1 MLKAAFDTTLPLI
14 GAKVRLDDIVGYQT
28 LQTDPV
34 ATLWSTGTNISICV
48 RSLARVRLN
57 DRATTLSISPLNAI
71 RDEEIISTVADRRN
85 IRDQLRYFLLP
96 GIVIFNMLSDGAA
109 IVLFQISTSE
119 RLSNRLDPHLQSFH
133 PPPPYHTQLL
143 LGLAWF

>member
-1 MLKAAFDTTLPLI
+1 MLKAAFDTALPLI

-34 ATLWSTGTNISICV
+34 ATPWSTETNISICV

-57 DRATTLSISPLNAI
+57 DKATPLSISPLNAI

-85 IRDQLRYFLLP
+85 IKDQLRYFPLL
-96 GIVIFNMLSDGAA
+96 GTVIFNMLSDSAV

-119 RLSNRLDPHLQSFH
+119 RLSNRLDPHLRSFH
-133 PPPPYHTQLL
+133 PPPPYHTQSS
-143 LGLAWF
+143 LGLA

>member
-1 MLKAAFDTTLPLI
+1 MLKAAFDTTLPPI

-34 ATLWSTGTNISICV
+34 ATLWSTETNISICV
-48 RSLARVRLN
+48 RSLARVRLDN
-57 DRATTLSISPLNAI
+57 KATTLSIPPLNAI

-85 IRDQLRYFLLP
+85 IRDQFRYFPLP
-96 GIVIFNMLSDGAA
+96 GTVIFNMLSDGAV

-119 RLSNRLDPHLQSFH
+119 RLSNRLDPHLRSFH
-133 PPPPYHTQLL
+133 PLPPYHTRSS

>member
-1 MLKAAFDTTLPLI
+1 MLKAALDTTLPLI

-34 ATLWSTGTNISICV
+34 ATLWSIETNISICV
-48 RSLARVRLN
+48 RSLARIHLN

-71 RDEEIISTVADRRN
+71 RDEEIIGAVADRRN
-85 IRDQLRYFLLP
+85 IKDRLRYFPLP
-96 GIVIFNMLSDGAA
+96 GTVISNTLSDDAV

-119 RLSNRLDPHLQSFH
+119 RFSNRLDPHLRSFH
-133 PPPPYHTQLL
+133 PPPPYHIQSS